1 MAFVK
6 LAFSNLL
13 RHKVRSLLTLVGI
26 AASVTVLFSILSFN
40 RGFERGLADEINRTG
55 IHFMVVPAGCPH
67 EVASL
72 VLHGAVTP
80 KFIEAGVVDKIRDTV
95 GVALVSPMLITQ
107 VPNPARDRLDMVY
120 GLDMSHVQEIKA
132 GWRIE
137 GRIPEGGDGLLMGAE
152 VAAHDGVRV
161 GDRVRYGNRDFTV
174 SGIIAKTGSQD
185 DAFVY
190 MPVAALQDILE
201 KRGGLTAA
209 GVKVLQPERLEE
221 ITGELTATVPGIQI
235 VTMNEVMRSLAALA
249 NSAKVLSLSIAVIA
263 VLISAVG
270 VMNAILMAI
279 FERTQEIGMM
289 RAVGASRTDIFRIIL
304 KETLLLTAAGGVC
317 GILLSTLGAGMI
329 EGFVRGVMPYVPS
342 GRMIHFDP
350 ILAGACILFTLV
362 VGMAAGGYPSWK
374 ASTINPI
381 EAIKG

>member
-1 MAFVK
+1 MTFLR

-13 RHKVRSLLTLVGI
+13 RHRTRSLLTLVGI

-40 RGFERGLADEINRTG
+40 QGFERGLAEEIRRTG

-80 KFIEAGVVDKIRDTV
+80 KFIDGGIVDRIRSVGGVS
-95 GVALVSPMLITQ
+95 LVSPMLITQ
-107 VPNPARDRLDMVY
+107 VPNPARNRLDMVY
-120 GLDMSHVQEIKA
+120 GLDMSHVSEIKA
-132 GWRIE
+132 GWRID

-152 VAAHDGVRV
+152 VAAHDGVKV
-161 GDRVRYGNRDFTV
+161 GDRVRYGDRDFTV
-174 SGIIAKTGSQD
+174 SGIIEKTGSQD

-190 MPVAALQDILE
+190 MPVTALQGLLE
-201 KRGGLTAA
+201 KKGSLTAA
-209 GVKVLQPERLEE
+209 GVKVLEPERLEE
-221 ITGELTATVPGIQI
+221 ITGELAATLPGIQI
-235 VTMNEVMRSLAALA
+235 VTMNEVMRSLASLA

-279 FERTQEIGMM
+279 FERTREIGMM
-289 RAVGASRTDIFRIIL
+289 RAVGASRTDVFRIIL
-304 KETLLLTAAGGVC
+304 KETLLLTTAGGAC
-317 GILLSTLGAGMI
+317 GILLSTLASGMI
-329 EGFVRGVMPYVPS
+329 EGFVRGIMPYVPS
-342 GRMIHFDP
+342 GKMIHFDP
-350 ILAGACILFTLV
+350 ILAGGCLAFTLIL
-362 VGMAAGGYPSWK
+362 GMAAGGYPSWK
-374 ASTINPI
+374 ASTIHPI

>member
-1 MAFVK
+1 MAFLK

-13 RHKVRSLLTLVGI
+13 RHRTRSLLTLVGI

-40 RGFERGLADEINRTG
+40 QGFERGLAEEIRRTG

-80 KFIEAGVVDKIRDTV
+80 KFIDGGIVDRIRSVGGVS
-95 GVALVSPMLITQ
+95 LVSPMLITQ
-107 VPNPARDRLDMVY
+107 VPNPARNRLDMVY
-120 GLDMSHVQEIKA
+120 GLEMSHVPEIKA
-132 GWRIE
+132 GWRID

-152 VAAHDGVRV
+152 VAAHDGVKV
-161 GDRVRYGNRDFTV
+161 GDRVRYGDRDFTV
-174 SGIIAKTGSQD
+174 SGIIEKTGSQD

-190 MPVAALQDILE
+190 MPVTALQGLLE
-201 KRGGLTAA
+201 RQGSLTAA
-209 GVKVLQPERLEE
+209 GVKVLEPERLEE
-221 ITGELTATVPGIQI
+221 ITGELAATLPGIQI
-235 VTMNEVMRSLAALA
+235 VTMNEVMRSLASLA

-279 FERTQEIGMM
+279 FERTREIGMM
-289 RAVGASRTDIFRIIL
+289 RAVGASRTDVFRIIL
-304 KETLLLTAAGGVC
+304 KETLLLTAAGGAC
-317 GILLSTLGAGMI
+317 GILLSTLAAGII
-329 EGFVRGVMPYVPS
+329 EGFVRRIMPYVPS
-342 GRMIHFDP
+342 GKMIHFDP
-350 ILAGACILFTLV
+350 ILAGGCLAFTLIL
-362 VGMAAGGYPSWK
+362 GMAAGGYPSWK
-374 ASTINPI
+374 ASTIHPI

>member
-1 MAFVK
+1 MAFIK

-80 KFIEAGVVDKIRDTV
+80 KFIEAGVVDKIRSTD

-120 GLDMSHVQEIKA
+120 GLEMSHVREIKA
-132 GWRIE
+132 GWRID

-152 VAAHDGVRV
+152 VAAHDGVAV
-161 GDRVRYGNRDFTV
+161 GERVRYGNRDFTV
-174 SGIIAKTGSQD
+174 SGIIGKTGSQD

-201 KRGGLTAA
+201 KHGGLTAA
-209 GVKVLQPERLEE
+209 GVKVSQPERLEE
-221 ITGELTATVPGIQI
+221 ITGELAATVPGIQI

-317 GILLSTLGAGMI
+317 GILLSTLGAGWI

-342 GRMIHFDP
+342 GKMIHFDP
-350 ILAGACILFTLV
+350 ILAGACILFTLI

>member
-1 MAFVK
+1 MTFLR

-13 RHKVRSLLTLVGI
+13 RHRTRSLLTLVGI

-40 RGFERGLADEINRTG
+40 QGFERGLAEEIRRTG

-80 KFIEAGVVDKIRDTV
+80 KFIDGGIVDRIRSVGGVS
-95 GVALVSPMLITQ
+95 LVSPMLITQ
-107 VPNPARDRLDMVY
+107 VPNPARNRLDMVY
-120 GLDMSHVQEIKA
+120 GLDMSHVSEIKA
-132 GWRIE
+132 GWRID

-152 VAAHDGVRV
+152 VAAHDGVKV
-161 GDRVRYGNRDFTV
+161 GDRVRYGDRDFTV
-174 SGIIAKTGSQD
+174 SGIIEKTGSQD

-190 MPVAALQDILE
+190 MPVTALQGLLE
-201 KRGGLTAA
+201 KQGSLTAA
-209 GVKVLQPERLEE
+209 GVKVLEPERLEE
-221 ITGELTATVPGIQI
+221 ITGELAATLPGIQI
-235 VTMNEVMRSLAALA
+235 VTMNEVMRSLASLA

-279 FERTQEIGMM
+279 FERTREIGMM
-289 RAVGASRTDIFRIIL
+289 RAVGASRTDVFRIIL
-304 KETLLLTAAGGVC
+304 KETLLLTTAGGAC
-317 GILLSTLGAGMI
+317 GILLSTLASGMI
-329 EGFVRGVMPYVPS
+329 EGFVRGIMPYVPS
-342 GRMIHFDP
+342 GKMIHFDP
-350 ILAGACILFTLV
+350 ILAGGCLAFTLIL
-362 VGMAAGGYPSWK
+362 GMAAGGYPSWK
-374 ASTINPI
+374 ASTIHPI

>member
-6 LAFSNLL
+6 PAFNNLM
-13 RHKVRSLLTLVGI
+13 RHRVRSLLTLVGI

-40 RGFERGLADEINRTG
+40 RGFERGLADEIDRTG

-80 KFIEAGVVDKIRDTV
+80 RFIDVGVVEKIAALADVR
-95 GVALVSPMLITQ
+95 LVSPMLITQ
-107 VPNPARDRLDMVY
+107 VPNVDRDRLDMVY
-120 GLDMSHVQEIKA
+120 GLDMSHIPEIKA

-137 GRIPEGGDGLLMGAE
+137 GRIPDGDDGVLLGAE
-152 VAAHDGVRV
+152 VAAHDGIGV
-161 GDRVRYGNRDFTV
+161 GQSIRYGGRDFTV
-174 SGIIAKTGSQD
+174 SGIVGRTGSQD

-190 MPVAALQDILE
+190 MPVAALQAILD
-201 KRGGLTAA
+201 KTGGLTAA
-209 GVKVLQPERLEE
+209 GVKVSRPERLDE
-221 ITGELTATVPGIQI
+221 ITGELAAKVPGIQI
-235 VTMNEVMRSLAALA
+235 VTMNEVMRSLSTLA

-270 VMNAILMAI
+270 VMNSILMAI
-279 FERTQEIGMM
+279 FERTREIGMM
-289 RAVGASRTDIFRIIL
+289 RAIGASRADVFRIII
-304 KETLLLTAAGGVC
+304 KETVLLTAAGGGSGVL
-317 GILLSTLGAGMI
+317 ISTLGAGVI
-329 EGFVRGVMPYVPS
+329 EGFVRKVMPYVPS

-350 ILAGACILFTLV
+350 LLAAGCVVFTLL

>member
-1 MAFVK
+1 MAFFK

-13 RHKVRSLLTLVGI
+13 RHRTRSLLTLVGI

-40 RGFERGLADEINRTG
+40 QGFERGLAEEIRRTG

-80 KFIEAGVVDKIRDTV
+80 KFIDGGIVDRIRSVGGVS
-95 GVALVSPMLITQ
+95 LVSPMLITQ
-107 VPNPARDRLDMVY
+107 VPNPARNRLDMVY
-120 GLDMSHVQEIKA
+120 GLEMSHVSEIKA
-132 GWRIE
+132 GWRID

-152 VAAHDGVRV
+152 VAAHDGVKV
-161 GDRVRYGNRDFTV
+161 GDRVRYGDRDFTV
-174 SGIIAKTGSQD
+174 SGIIEKTGSQD

-190 MPVAALQDILE
+190 MPVTALQGLLE
-201 KRGGLTAA
+201 RQGSLTAA
-209 GVKVLQPERLEE
+209 GVKVLEPERLEE
-221 ITGELTATVPGIQI
+221 ITGELAATLPGIQI
-235 VTMNEVMRSLAALA
+235 VTMNEVMRSLASLA

-279 FERTQEIGMM
+279 FERTREIGMM
-289 RAVGASRTDIFRIIL
+289 RAVGASRTDVFRIIL
-304 KETLLLTAAGGVC
+304 KETLLLTAAGGAC
-317 GILLSTLGAGMI
+317 GILLSTLAAGII
-329 EGFVRGVMPYVPS
+329 EGSVRRIMPYVPS
-342 GRMIHFDP
+342 GKMIHFDP
-350 ILAGACILFTLV
+350 ILAGGCLAFTLIL
-362 VGMAAGGYPSWK
+362 GMAAGGYPSWK
-374 ASTINPI
+374 ASTIHPI